1 MPTVLYNP
9 FWPHVKMAWKNKDH
23 PNMHFL
29 FYEDLK
35 TDVMKELRTLNE
47 FLGTRLTQQ
56 QLDNVSLLNF
66 VWLLSRVVIMVQEN
80 VLCYYMLF
88 YMTLDFISV

>member
-1 MPTVLYNP
+1 
-9 FWPHVKMAWKNKDH
+9 
-23 PNMHFL
+23 MHFL